1 MNIGILSRS
10 AELYSTQSL
19 FRAGKRL
26 GHNMS
31 VIDHTRCSLLLD
43 GNKANVFYQSKPL
56 HYLDAVIPR
65 IGASVTA
72 LGAAVISQFELMG
85 VVTPTSPQALQ
96 LARDKLRS
104 LQLLSQK
111 GLPVPK
117 TIMVGRY
124 ENLHQIAVKLGG
136 FPVVIKRLEGT
147 HGEGV
152 ALAHNF
158 WELQRL
164 MSSYFRFHDRV
175 ILQEYIPEA
184 RGADTRVI
192 VVADQIVAS
201 MRRQAKPGE
210 FRSNLHLGATSFP
223 INLGAAETE
232 IVREVTRSLGIEVA
246 GVDLLPSK
254 RGALVMEVNASPG
267 LEGIEKTTGADVAG
281 AIVQHVERKF
291 NQEKKVKKSNKKQKK
306 E

>member
-1 MNIGILSRS
+1 MNIAILSRS
-10 AELYSTQSL
+10 ADLYSTQSL

-26 GHNMS
+26 GHNMH
-31 VIDHTRCSLLLD
+31 VIDHTRCTLVLD
-43 GNKANVFYQSKPL
+43 GKRANVFYESKPL

-85 VVTPTSPQALQ
+85 VITPTSPQALQ

-104 LQLLSQK
+104 LQLLSK
-111 GLPVPK
+111 CDLPVPK

-124 ENLHQIAVKLGG
+124 ENLHQVAVKLGG
-136 FPVVIKRLEGT
+136 FPVVVKVLEGT

-152 ALAHNF
+152 ALARTF
-158 WELQRL
+158 WDLQRL
-164 MSSYFRFHDRV
+164 MTAYFRHHDRV

-184 RGADTRVI
+184 QGADLRVI

-201 MRRQAKPGE
+201 MKRQAKPGE
-210 FRSNLHLGATSFP
+210 FRSNLHRGATAVPVELSDK
-223 INLGAAETE
+223 EKKM
-232 IVREVTRSLGIEVA
+232 VRKVVKSLGIEVA
-246 GVDLLPSK
+246 GVDLLPSNQ
-254 RGALVMEVNASPG
+254 GPLVMEVNASPG

-281 AIVQHVERKF
+281 AIVQYVERKF
-291 NQEKKVKKSNKKQKK
+291 KVQKTSKKQQ

>member
-19 FRAGKRL
+19 FQAGKRL
-26 GHNMS
+26 GHQMQ
-31 VIDHTRCSLLLD
+31 VIDHTRCTLVLD
-43 GNKANVFYQSKPL
+43 GEKPNVFYQSKPL

-72 LGAAVISQFELMG
+72 LGAAVISQFELMD

-96 LARDKLRS
+96 LARDKLRC
-104 LQLLSQK
+104 LQLLSRR

-124 ENLHQIAVKLGG
+124 ENLHQVTVKLGR
-136 FPVVIKRLEGT
+136 FPVVVKVLEGT

-152 ALAHNF
+152 ALARTF
-158 WELQRL
+158 WDLQRQ
-164 MSSYFRFHDRV
+164 MNTYFRYHDRV
-175 ILQEYIPEA
+175 ILQEYVPEA
-184 RGADTRVI
+184 KGADLRVI

-210 FRSNLHLGATSFP
+210 FRSNLHRGASAVP
-223 INLGAAETE
+223 IELSKKEQKL
-232 IVREVTRSLGIEVA
+232 VRDVVSCLGIEVA
-246 GVDLLPSK
+246 GVDLLPSE

-267 LEGIEKTTGADVAG
+267 LEGIEKTTGVDVAG
-281 AIVQHVERKF
+281 AIVQHVDRKYRLL
-291 NQEKKVKKSNKKQKK
+291 NSASQTVKKEK
-306 E
+306 